1 MFRCFWNWMTS
12 PIGMSFGKESKIS
25 VSVGGRAE
33 ERRRKKQR
41 RRIVKAEEKRKERE
55 RQMSQED
62 IERNKEL
69 LKETFKKLNGF
80 YKSKKEK

>member
-1 MFRCFWNWMTS
+1 
-12 PIGMSFGKESKIS
+12 
-25 VSVGGRAE
+25 
-33 ERRRKKQR
+33 
-41 RRIVKAEEKRKERE
+41 
-55 RQMSQED
+55 MSQED